1 MQIMLLQTCKNTVIM
16 PDHKQAKKSKFPVRK
31 ANVLAHCSRFPLFR
45 KAAMFL
51 LDIYYLSGNN
61 LRQVVPTR
69 ASVTKQ
75 YKLVPVKCGDALQLR
90 R

>member
-1 MQIMLLQTCKNTVIM
+1 
-16 PDHKQAKKSKFPVRK
+16 
-31 ANVLAHCSRFPLFR
+31 
-45 KAAMFL
+45 MFL